1 MLGIIGKKL
10 GMSQLF
16 EQNGDL
22 IPVSIVEAGP
32 CRVVQVKTPEK
43 DGYSAVQLGFQI
55 KTAKHTKKPE
65 AGHFKAANS
74 EPYRYLAEIRD
85 FESDYAKVGEIVTV
99 ALFNIGQR
107 VKVSG
112 ISKGK
117 GFQGVV
123 KRHGFKGGPKTHGQ
137 SDRLRAPGSI
147 GASAYPSRVI
157 KGMKMGGRMGGDN
170 HTVSGLTIIK
180 INPENNLLYIKG
192 AIPGARNGL
201 VTIRR
206 QGR

>member
-1 MLGIIGKKL
+1 MVGIIGKKL
-10 GMSQLF
+10 GMSQIF

-32 CRVVQVKTPEK
+32 CRVIQVKTPDK
-43 DGYSAVQLGFQI
+43 DGYAAVQLGFQP
-55 KTAKHTKKPE
+55 KTAKHTTKPE
-65 AGHFKAANS
+65 AGHFKATNS
-74 EPYRYLAEIRD
+74 EPYRYLTEIRD
-85 FESDYAKVGEIVTV
+85 FKDDSTKVGEMVTV
-99 ALFNIGQR
+99 ALFNVGQR

-123 KRHGFKGGPKTHGQ
+123 RRHGFKGGPKTHGE

-180 INPENNLLYIKG
+180 IDPDNNLLYIKG

-206 QGR
+206 QER